1 MSEPGSDQLSV
12 YYSKVDESIEASGP
26 VHMMLTD
33 QDLAKIHIAA
43 SSRSV
48 IEMANAVSSI
58 DSLMAI
64 LETRLQVFIYPILSF
79 CWLKVETLLKY
90 PLKI

>member
-12 YYSKVDESIEASGP
+12 YYSKIDESDEASGP
-26 VHMMLTD
+26 DNMMLTD

-64 LETRLQVFIYPILSF
+64 LETRLQVFNYPVLLFS
-79 CWLKVETLLKY
+79 WLQVDTLLKY
-90 PLKI
+90 PFKI

>member
-1 MSEPGSDQLSV
+1 MSEPGSDQIGV
-12 YYSKVDESIEASGP
+12 YYFKNNESVEASGQD
-26 VHMMLTD
+26 HMMLTD

-48 IEMANAVSSI
+48 IVMANAVSSI

-64 LETRLQVFIYPILSF
+64 LETRLQVPYSFIPSS
-79 CWLKVETLLKY
+79 LL
-90 PLKI
+90 LA